1 MIKQFTIVKK
11 IGIAVK
17 IQPTLWEINQEDYR
31 AIIEHYLKL
40 GINWYTFHAGSFE
53 SLWDKNIVLNHIQ
66 PEKWRNIIHEI
77 ENLANERNLKIRIPK
92 IFLNDSEN
100 IKYQA
105 ENETY
110 CQNGGEGIQIWLQ
123 EDGIK
128 ATFCPLLAEVYPQYI
143 FDIEKDE
150 TRLIKGK
157 KNNCMIC
164 GKCLDKKVINKS
176 INKDGR
182 EFILDNKVLHNVC
195 RYYSEKIKYG

>member
-143 FDIEKDE
+143 FDLEKDE

-164 GKCLDKKVINKS
+164 GKCLDKKVIN
-176 INKDGR
+176 
-182 EFILDNKVLHNVC
+182 LL
-195 RYYSEKIKYG
+195 